1 MLQSQITDSDVRE
14 VVKLLVEVAN
24 RYFNKAKQHFGDE
37 LLSRKLALIISDTHN
52 KFGFFIEGG
61 KFKFIEGEDVNK
73 LRANA
78 IVETTKDFFIK
89 FLNSSNWTET
99 AVWGYNTY
107 QVNVISS
114 DNTLEYVH
122 YRNLMQIIA
131 WLHAMITKD
140 LESAEV
146 G

>member
-1 MLQSQITDSDVRE
+1 MQSQVTDSDVHE

-24 RYFNKAKQHFGDE
+24 RYLDKAKQQFGDE
-37 LLSRKLALIISDTHN
+37 FLSRKLALIISDTQS

-61 KFKFIEGEDVNK
+61 KFRLIEGDEVNK
-73 LRANA
+73 LKANA
-78 IVETTKDFFIK
+78 VVETTKDFFIK
-89 FLNSSNWTET
+89 FLNSDDWMET

-114 DNTLEYVH
+114 DDTLEYVH
-122 YRNLMQIIA
+122 YRNLMQVIA